1 LFLPG
6 EGPRQGK
13 NLAKLRNFSRATI
26 KLVTFRLVLSLNRW
40 KGTAVARKTSETL
53 TEAEL
58 RIMQV
63 LWQKETGTVQQILD
77 GLPPT
82 PALAYN
88 TVLTTIRILEKKGYI
103 GHDKDGRA
111 HIYRP
116 MVERDEASRSEIRHL
131 VGRFFR
137 NSHEDL
143 VLNIL
148 EDRGIAPLEI
158 ERLRKMLETSGT
170 GNAKPGKRGVAR

>member
-1 LFLPG
+1 MP
-6 EGPRQGK
+6 
-13 NLAKLRNFSRATI
+13 
-26 KLVTFRLVLSLNRW
+26 
-40 KGTAVARKTSETL
+40 RKTSQTL

-63 LWQKETGTVQQILD
+63 FWQKGPGTVQHILD
-77 GLPPT
+77 ALPGK

-88 TVLTTIRILEKKGYI
+88 TVLTTIRILERKGYVE
-103 GHDKDGRA
+103 HAKDGRA
-111 HIYRP
+111 HLYTP
-116 MVERDEASRSEIRHL
+116 LVAENEASRSEIRHL

-148 EDRGIAPLEI
+148 EDRGMDPAEL
-158 ERLRKMLETSGT
+158 ERLRKMLDRSDDPRSDT
-170 GNAKPGKRGVAR
+170 R

>member
-1 LFLPG
+1 VP
-6 EGPRQGK
+6 
-13 NLAKLRNFSRATI
+13 
-26 KLVTFRLVLSLNRW
+26 
-40 KGTAVARKTSETL
+40 RKTSQTL

-63 LWQKETGTVQQILD
+63 LWLKGPGTVQHILD
-77 GLPPT
+77 ALPAA

-88 TVLTTIRILEKKGYI
+88 TILTTIRILERKGYI

-111 HIYRP
+111 HIFRP
-116 MVERDEASRSEIRHL
+116 LVAEDEASRSEIRHL

-148 EDRGIAPLEI
+148 EERGIDPTEL
-158 ERLRKMLETSGT
+158 ERLRKMLERSNG
-170 GNAKPGKRGVAR
+170 GDAR

>member
-1 LFLPG
+1 MP
-6 EGPRQGK
+6 
-13 NLAKLRNFSRATI
+13 
-26 KLVTFRLVLSLNRW
+26 
-40 KGTAVARKTSETL
+40 RKTSETL

-63 LWQKETGTVQQILD
+63 LWQRESGTVQQILD
-77 GLPPT
+77 GLPGT

-88 TVLTTIRILEKKGYI
+88 TVLTTIRILERKGYV
-103 GHDKDGRA
+103 GHEKDGRA
-111 HIYRP
+111 HIFRP
-116 MVERDEASRSEIRHL
+116 VVERDEASRSEIRHL

-148 EDRGIAPLEI
+148 EDRGVAPQEL
-158 ERLRKMLETSGT
+158 ERLRKMLEATDG
-170 GNAKPGKRGVAR
+170 AKTAGRRAAQ